1 MNSKK
6 QQQTKGAKKPM
17 KEKTLI
23 NKINRLLPEA
33 KAVSASYF
41 DGRDGIW
48 FKGSEDCANDD
59 IPIYDY
65 WNEFEL
71 TYDGVHPKLN
81 KILDDAGW
89 YSEPYDAG
97 TLMAYEG

>member
-1 MNSKK
+1 
-6 QQQTKGAKKPM
+6 M

-23 NKINRLLPEA
+23 NKINKLMPQA
-33 KAVSASYF
+33 KAVPLAEFY
-41 DGRDGIW
+41 DDPKAEGIW
-48 FKGSEDCANDD
+48 FRQEGNEHSDGF
-59 IPIYDY
+59 PIYDSY
-65 WNEFEL
+65 CEFGIHMD
-71 TYDGVHPKLN
+71 TNGVHGKLY